1 MHRFAAPIASCL
13 LVLVVFSTAIAEDG
27 FDWDLWRTLP
37 VQEGGRHKPL
47 DTLAR
52 ETLRTLA
59 NCDSLVDPAT
69 NERLDPTAV
78 YLSMLF
84 DWRGWEHRDQGH
96 LEMVMDWHA
105 LYFHL
110 HAADKW
116 DQMPLLRA
124 DSAPLRAA
132 LGLDQNQRY
141 ISPHQLANTTIADGR
156 TERKLL
162 FVAWAKKLLT
172 LKEAGEELSELEKQG
187 VELANRLWLYQD
199 HRMGRS
205 LELLP
210 TQGSDERKWLPAAQ
224 LLLARFDKSAD
235 PSGELRKCRELFAR
249 ARISFHQHDVV
260 AFNRTSQQLGA
271 IVQRLG
277 ALSGDYP
284 SPRVIVLEV
293 AYNQCAPF
301 RCGWVLMFLAAAG
314 MGLHGR
320 WPGRSFYFGAWTA
333 YVAGLVAITIGFG
346 LRITFAGQPPVTN
359 MYESVIFVGA
369 GVALLGLIFELIYQK
384 KQILTAAAS
393 VTAVVLA
400 LADSFPLV
408 LDPGVR
414 PLEPVLRSS
423 FWLVAHVVTIT
434 LSYAAFG
441 LALGFANI
449 TLGYYLV
456 GSNNRGAIRSLSQ
469 LTHKAVQIGVWLL
482 SVGMI
487 LGGVWAD
494 YSWGRFWGW
503 DPKEVWALVTLLG
516 YLAVLHAR
524 FAGWVGSRGLAAV
537 SVACFALVIMAW
549 YGVNFV
555 LGAGLHRYGFGGGG
569 QGYVYFAVALQLL
582 YVGVALLRS
591 STLDTETFSVSVP
604 LEAWTPATLDD
615 LPAT

>member
-13 LVLVVFSTAIAEDG
+13 LGLVVFSTAIAEEG

-59 NCDSLVDPAT
+59 NCDSLIDPAT

-84 DWRGWEHRDQGH
+84 DWRGWEHRDRGH
-96 LEMVMDWHA
+96 LEMVTDWHP

-110 HAADKW
+110 HPADKW
-116 DQMPLLRA
+116 DRMPLLRV
-124 DSAPLRAA
+124 DSAPLRTA
-132 LGLDQNQRY
+132 LGLDRNQRY
-141 ISPHQLANTTIADGR
+141 ISPHQLANTTIEDGR
-156 TERKLL
+156 TERKTL

-172 LKEAGEELSELEKQG
+172 RKEAGEELSELEKQG

-205 LELLP
+205 LEFLP
-210 TQGSDERKWLPAAQ
+210 IQGSDERKWLPAAQ
-224 LLLARFDKSAD
+224 VLLAQFDKSAD
-235 PSGELRKCRELFAR
+235 PSSELRECRELYAK
-249 ARISFHQHDVV
+249 ARISFQQHDVV
-260 AFNRTSQQLGA
+260 AFNRTSQQLKA
-271 IVQRLG
+271 ILQRLG
-277 ALSGDYP
+277 ALSGNYP
-284 SPRVIVLEV
+284 SPRVIALEV
-293 AYNQCAPF
+293 AYNHWAPF
-301 RCGWVLMFLAAAG
+301 RCSWVLMLLAAAG
-314 MGLHGR
+314 MCLHFR
-320 WPGRSFYFGAWTA
+320 CPGRSIYLGAWTA
-333 YVAGLVAITIGFG
+333 YVAGLVAVAVGFG
-346 LRITFAGQPPVTN
+346 LRIAVSAQPPVSN
-359 MYESVIFVGA
+359 MYESVVFVGA
-369 GVALLGLIFELIYQK
+369 GIALLGLLFELIYGN

-393 VTAVVLA
+393 VTAVILA
-400 LADSFPLV
+400 LADNFPLV
-408 LDPGVR
+408 FDPGIQ

-449 TLGYYLV
+449 TLGHYLV
-456 GSNNRGAIRSLSQ
+456 GSNNRRAIRSLSQ
-469 LTHKAVQIGVWLL
+469 WTHKAVQIGVWLL
-482 SVGMI
+482 AAGMI

-524 FAGWVGSRGLAAV
+524 YAGWIRHRGLAAL
-537 SVACFALVIMAW
+537 SVACFSLVVMAW

-569 QGYVYFAVALQLL
+569 QGYVYSAVALQLL
-582 YVGVALLRS
+582 FVGVALLRS
-591 STLDTETFSVSVP
+591 SRLGSDAFSVSDP
-604 LEAWTPATLDD
+604 FEAWTPATPDEIF
-615 LPAT
+615 A